1 MLIKKKVV
9 LQEKIRI
16 LNMKFKYNKQNMGK
30 GHIIGWNR
38 RKKIGKVHNT
48 TIWKL
53 DNCMGNEWEK
63 M

>member
-30 GHIIGWNR
+30 GHIIG
-38 RKKIGKVHNT
+38 
-48 TIWKL
+48 
-53 DNCMGNEWEK
+53 
-63 M
+63 